1 MASTAQIDHFATFG
15 FVVLRGFLAE
25 HIDRLRDKVYAA
37 IRDAYAATYDERY
50 FDRICGHYLPV
61 EVGW

>member
-25 HIDRLRDKVYAA
+25 HIDRLRDKV
-37 IRDAYAATYDERY
+37 
-50 FDRICGHYLPV
+50 
-61 EVGW
+61 